1 MLANGQRIAKKKTH
15 VKKKNNNPC
24 FNESF
29 NFDLSNIDL
38 DAIGKSLLEV
48 ISFQVFIMNHD
59 GVTRNELIGHC
70 TIDAQTP
77 QFVCACNEA
86 SQQFSEWYNIQA

>member
-1 MLANGQRIAKKKTH
+1 MLVNDQRIAKQKTH
-15 VKKKNNNPC
+15 VKKKIRDPC

-29 NFDLSNIDL
+29 NFDISEIGVV
-38 DAIGKSLLEV
+38 AMGKSPLEV

-70 TIDAQTP
+70 TIDAQAP
-77 QFVCACNEA
+77 QFVRVCNEA
-86 SQQFSEWYNIQA
+86 PQQFSEWYNIQP